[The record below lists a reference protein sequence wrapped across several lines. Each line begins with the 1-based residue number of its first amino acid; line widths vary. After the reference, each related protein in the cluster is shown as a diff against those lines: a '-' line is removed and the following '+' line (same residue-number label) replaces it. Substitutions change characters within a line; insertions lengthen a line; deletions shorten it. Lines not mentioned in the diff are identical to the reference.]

1 MTKTVVNK
9 EAIRRLQKDGEYRF
23 PGLTRGESKKAAEV
37 LAEAAMKEDRKHGIQ
52 SSFGIARDAFG
63 YYFAVQING

>member
-1 MTKTVVNK
+1 MK

-23 PGLTRGESKKAAEV
+23 EGLGREESRKEATT
-37 LAEAAMKEDRKHGIQ
+37 LAKAAMKEDRKNGIQ

-63 YYFAVQING
+63 